1 MTFRWRQNYDD
12 IKTIC
17 GWQGSRW
24 RERWISRAQR
34 ILRAVKLCHHSSK
47 CSSSLILWSKPIGC
61 TTLRANPSR
70 NYRVCVIMMSQCR
83 LLKGDKGT
91 PVPDAHSGGADFLIR
106 IWLFVV
112 APPRLLCPWDSSGK
126 NTGMSCHF
134 LLQGPFPTQ
143 GLNPRL
149 LCLLHC
155 RQILSQL
162 LTIMKTPLKS
172 LVFNYKLKSLSPI
185 TRNSQNF
192 LYNLVLFCVRR
203 YGWKEV
209 IHLEE

>member
-1 MTFRWRQNYDD
+1 MDITKWMKPIWKVYILYDFNYMTFRWRQNYDD

-155 RQILSQL
+155 RQILY
-162 LTIMKTPLKS
+162 PL
-172 LVFNYKLKSLSPI
+172 
-185 TRNSQNF
+185 R
-192 LYNLVLFCVRR
+192 
-203 YGWKEV
+203 
-209 IHLEE
+209 HLESRVKVYGDRGTWEFSTFCSSLL